1 MAFMGRKREKEED
14 REMTGTQN
22 FLDMDASMQGSLT
35 FRDPVNL
42 CINGKFE
49 GSLDTKGNLTIGENA
64 QVHANITGENI
75 IISGK
80 VFGNI
85 LASGSLKLTATA
97 YILGDV
103 SMSRLSIEEGAVLQ
117 GKCQMEVKQ
126 QAQTQEKAKVN
137 PDTIKEALMTVD
149 ELAKYLEV
157 DADSV
162 LDWAKTGKIPAQR
175 VDNNWKFDRLKVD
188 SWIASEK
195 IERK

>member
-1 MAFMGRKREKEED
+1 MAFMGRKKEKEEN
-14 REMTGTQN
+14 REMNGSQN

-75 IISGK
+75 IVSGK

-85 LASGSLKLTATA
+85 LASNSLKLTATA
-97 YILGDV
+97 YVMGDV
-103 SMSRLSIEEGAVLQ
+103 SMPRLNITEGAVLQ
-117 GKCQMEVKQ
+117 GKCRMEVKQ
-126 QAQTQEKAKVN
+126 PKVN
-137 PDTIKEALMTVD
+137 RAVIKEALMTVD

-162 LDWAKTGKIPAQR
+162 LDWAKTGKIPSQK

-195 IERK
+195 IEKK